1 MSDTKNKNA
10 ILKNTLFLYIRMF
23 VVLFV
28 SLFTVR
34 IVLNALGVI
43 DYGIY
48 SAVGG
53 IVTSL
58 SFVSGVLSTA
68 SQRFFSFE
76 IGKNNHKQ
84 LINIFSTMLFIF
96 VSTAICLFLLLEV
109 FGFWFLEN
117 KMVIPVERFSVA
129 QTVFHL
135 SLFTFL
141 FSIVSTPFQA
151 LIISH
156 EKMGIYAYISIF
168 DTIVKLVISFSVKY
182 SSSDKL
188 VLYSSLLLVFGIL
201 STFIYIL
208 YCRKNFP
215 ETCRLGK
222 IEKNAFKSIFSFSSW
237 TLFGSLSYMLNSQGV
252 NIVLNIFFGPI
263 VNAAYSVSN
272 MVRTHVNQFSNNFFS
287 AVRPQMVKAYATGD
301 KLYLEQLYFFSSK
314 IIFSLLFIIITP
326 IFMEVET
333 LLSLWIG
340 DVKEYMPQFI
350 RLMLVYGIILSM
362 NDPITTIMEA
372 MNKVKVYHLVVD
384 GFTLLTLPT
393 TYFMLLKGASPEYA
407 FYISITF
414 FVIAHF
420 LRLVILKRYYGFSL
434 LKYFQIII
442 FPIVL
447 SVSITTAFVFAISD
461 LCEEP
466 IVILSLVKCLM
477 GVMIAV
483 FSTFFFILNKFE
495 RKKLLYVIN
504 SKLKILK
511 I

>member
-1 MSDTKNKNA
+1 
-10 ILKNTLFLYIRMF
+10 
-23 VVLFV
+23 
-28 SLFTVR
+28 
-34 IVLNALGVI
+34 
-43 DYGIY
+43 
-48 SAVGG
+48 
-53 IVTSL
+53 
-58 SFVSGVLSTA
+58 
-68 SQRFFSFE
+68 
-76 IGKNNHKQ
+76 
-84 LINIFSTMLFIF
+84 
-96 VSTAICLFLLLEV
+96 
-109 FGFWFLEN
+109 
-117 KMVIPVERFSVA
+117 
-129 QTVFHL
+129 
-135 SLFTFL
+135 
-141 FSIVSTPFQA
+141 
-151 LIISH
+151 
-156 EKMGIYAYISIF
+156 
-168 DTIVKLVISFSVKY
+168 
-182 SSSDKL
+182 
-188 VLYSSLLLVFGIL
+188 
-201 STFIYIL
+201 
-208 YCRKNFP
+208 
-215 ETCRLGK
+215 
-222 IEKNAFKSIFSFSSW
+222 
-237 TLFGSLSYMLNSQGV
+237 
-252 NIVLNIFFGPI
+252 
-263 VNAAYSVSN
+263 
-272 MVRTHVNQFSNNFFS
+272 
-287 AVRPQMVKAYATGD
+287 
-301 KLYLEQLYFFSSK
+301 
-314 IIFSLLFIIITP
+314 
-326 IFMEVET
+326 MEVET

-393 TYFMLLKGASPEYA
+393 IGNFATICSA

-495 RKKLLYVIN
+495 RKKLLYAIN